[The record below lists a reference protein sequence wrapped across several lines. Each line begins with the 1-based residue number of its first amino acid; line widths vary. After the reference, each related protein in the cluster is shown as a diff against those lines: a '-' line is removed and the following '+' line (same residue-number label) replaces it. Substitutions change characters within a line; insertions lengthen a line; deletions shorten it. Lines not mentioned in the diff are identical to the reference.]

1 MIEVDCI
8 AATAWCWWNG
18 KKGQMLFWKVSLNLK
33 VCAMD
38 EMYNKMITNVKTVCA
53 LLKFA
58 ESILEVSLACTY
70 TQMHKNTLTCEHRH
84 MHMAYMYTKRICAYT
99 HTHKHTIHTSI

>member
-1 MIEVDCI
+1 
-8 AATAWCWWNG
+8 
-18 KKGQMLFWKVSLNLK
+18 MLFWKVSLNLK

-38 EMYNKMITNVKTVCA
+38 GMYNKMITNVKTVCA

-70 TQMHKNTLTCEHRH
+70 TQMHKNTLTCEHKH

-99 HTHKHTIHTSI
+99 HTHTHKKKTHYTHIYITNKMMDILIK